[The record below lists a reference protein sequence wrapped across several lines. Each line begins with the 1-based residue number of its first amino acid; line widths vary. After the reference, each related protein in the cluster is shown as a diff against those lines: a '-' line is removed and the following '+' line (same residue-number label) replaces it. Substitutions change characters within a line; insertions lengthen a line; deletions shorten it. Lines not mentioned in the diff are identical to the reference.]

1 MKAYVSSAGYDLIAD
16 ESVNVFPNS
25 RAIISTGLRMCIRK
39 GYYGEI
45 CSRSGLALKNGV
57 VAFNGTIDSG
67 YLGVVYV
74 LLFNFSDDKFSV
86 EKGNRI
92 AQIIFKKCESVSFSF
107 EDFNFDTERGVTAFG
122 SSGL

>member
-1 MKAYVSSAGYDLIAD
+1 MKAYVNSAGYDLIAD

-25 RAIISTGLRMCIRK
+25 RAIISTGLRMCIPK

-67 YLGVVYV
+67 YLVYV
-74 LLFNFSDDKFSV
+74 FMCYCLSFLMINFQSKKETVLLKSFLRNVK
-86 EKGNRI
+86 
-92 AQIIFKKCESVSFSF
+92 VSLFHLKILVLIR
-107 EDFNFDTERGVTAFG
+107 NMV
-122 SSGL
+122 

>member
-1 MKAYVSSAGYDLIAD
+1 MSI
-16 ESVNVFPNS
+16 P
-25 RAIISTGLRMCIRK
+25 K

-45 CSRSGLALKNGV
+45 CPRSGLAVKSGV

-67 YLGVVYV
+67 YLGLVYV
-74 LLFNFSDDKFSV
+74 LLFNFSDNKFSV

-107 EDFNFDTERGVTAFG
+107 EDFNFVTERGVKTFG